1 MVINK
6 REKVKRRQAAS
17 ICPEA
22 CRAVLRPPLKH
33 RQLCQLP
40 APRREGCEGEG
51 AMHAAVWVFAANLYD
66 EGDGEAQH
74 CVMGVLL
81 QVAETGV
88 SAVTKPLRKGER
100 PGLTRFSAGG
110 KSMANQSHK

>member
-22 CRAVLRPPLKH
+22 CRAALRPPLKH

-66 EGDGEAQH
+66 GGWGSSTLCH
-74 CVMGVLL
+74 GC
-81 QVAETGV
+81 
-88 SAVTKPLRKGER
+88 P
-100 PGLTRFSAGG
+100 FAGG
-110 KSMANQSHK
+110 